1 MANDPDDEAAIL
13 ALMHA
18 NRIAMW
24 TANFDAWRECF
35 VHADYTTRMGWW
47 RVGGVFVRR
56 GWEELSAR
64 LARDH
69 PGRRDD
75 YAYETKIQNVTI
87 RIIGDMAWAVFEQLY
102 PGYDLEGHVGPS
114 LIHEMRVFE
123 RHDGQ
128 WKIALLSFL
137 DGNAGE
143 PGAAMVRLAPDGS
156 VLWVSPA
163 AVKSLADSDDLV
175 VRGNR
180 LRFRNS
186 RVDGKFR
193 AALAWAASL
202 DNGLMSRQ
210 GALPLVVEAGE
221 GLPMTIYWVAVDAG
235 TIFLSVG
242 TGRIGGKRLDM
253 AATIYG
259 LSPAQKQVAALI
271 AEGLS
276 LTDIAE
282 RMGITPNT
290 ARTHL
295 SRIFDKTG
303 VHTQPALVR
312 VLLSAVAPY

>member
-1 MANDPDDEAAIL
+1 MANDPNDEAAIL

-24 TANFDAWRECF
+24 TADFDAWRECF

-47 RVGGVFVRR
+47 RLGGVFVRR
-56 GWEELSAR
+56 GWEELSSR
-64 LARDH
+64 VMRDH

-75 YAYETKIQNVTI
+75 YAFDTLIQNVTI
-87 RIIGDMAWAVFEQLY
+87 RVIGDVAWAVYEQVY
-102 PGYDLEGHVGPS
+102 PGYDLEGHDGPS

-123 RHDGQ
+123 RHGGQ
-128 WKIALLSFL
+128 WKIALLGFL
-137 DGNAGE
+137 DGNAGQ
-143 PGAAMVRLAPDGS
+143 PGAAMVRLASDGT

-163 AVKSLADSDDLV
+163 ATEALSDSDDLV

-186 RVDGKFR
+186 RQDAKFR
-193 AALAWAASL
+193 AALAWAANL
-202 DNGLMSRQ
+202 DDGLMSRH

-221 GLPMTIYWVAVDAG
+221 GLPMTVYWVAVDAG
-235 TIFLSVG
+235 MIFLSIG
-242 TGRIGGKRLDM
+242 TGRIGAKRLAL
-253 AATIYG
+253 AATIFG
-259 LSPAQKQVAALI
+259 LSPAQQQVATLI

-282 RMGITPNT
+282 RMAIAPNT

-295 SRIFDKTG
+295 RRIFDKTG

-312 VLLSAVAPY
+312 ILLSAVAPY